1 MAMKCRR
8 AFTMIEVVVALVIIL
23 VLAAVALPN
32 VTGYLDQQRVD
43 AAATQLAAIRDALYG
58 PGTSFEGAINANAGR
73 LSELTQPIL
82 SGNASYATGTD
93 DSCGAAFSN
102 GERDDWEDNGPFT
115 TYHSDRATG
124 MMTPI
129 GLAADS
135 LTRIPNS
142 ATTGNL
148 RITFINSVELNDA
161 ELLDQKIDG
170 TTTGGSAAGTVQ
182 WTPAAGVNG
191 VVTMYYFV
199 PINNRC

>member
-1 MAMKCRR
+1 MIRRCRR

-58 PGTSFEGAINANAGR
+58 PATSFEGAINSNAGR
-73 LSELTQPIL
+73 LSELSQVIIA
-82 SGNASYATGTD
+82 GNASYATGTD
-93 DSCGAAFSN
+93 NSCGNTFNSGDVTAWNAA
-102 GERDDWEDNGPFT
+102 GPFT
-115 TYHSDRATG
+115 TYNSDRSIG

-135 LTRIPNS
+135 LTRVPAS
-142 ATTGNL
+142 GPGSV
-148 RITFINSVELNDA
+148 RINFINSVELNDA
-161 ELLDQKIDG
+161 ELLDQKVDG